1 MSKFFEDLGNKAKGL
16 FTKAQEVVENGCDRF
31 VLSQEIEAQ
40 KNAVKEL
47 FAELGRLTYHG
58 NAELAGVRPKA
69 EIMTDLQAATAK
81 LTSLEEQYEE
91 LTTPAEDPDINL
103 QTEADEEVPVASHF
117 CHKCGQPQDEG
128 DLFCN
133 KCGTKLK

>member
-1 MSKFFEDLGNKAKGL
+1 MSKFLDDLGSKAKGL

-58 NAELAGVRPKA
+58 SAELAGVRSKA
-69 EIMTDLQAATAK
+69 EILTDLQAATSK

-91 LTTPAEDPDINL
+91 LTAPVEEPDINL
-103 QTEADEEVPVASHF
+103 QVEEEEVPVASRF
-117 CHKCGQPQDEG
+117 CHKCGEPQDEG

>member
-1 MSKFFEDLGNKAKGL
+1 MSKFFDDLGTKAKGL
-16 FTKAQEVVENGCDRF
+16 FTKAQTAVENGCDRF
-31 VLSQEIEAQ
+31 VLSQEIQAQ
-40 KNAVKEL
+40 KLSVKEL

-58 NAELAGVRPKA
+58 SAELAGVRPKQ
-69 EIMTDLQAATAK
+69 EIMTDIAAAVAK

-91 LTTPAEDPDINL
+91 LTAPVEEPDIDL
-103 QTEADEEVPVASHF
+103 QTEEEEEVPAASRF